1 MKKQIDVQELRK
13 GMYVTELDR
22 PWLGTPF
29 LFQGF
34 EINSDDE
41 LAQLRQLCRHVF
53 ILEDDHH
60 QQADRLPARPDSNR
74 HEINRRDISVREL
87 PPASVTRQVVDLK
100 KSTKPLPGTHRF
112 VDHQAAIPPGERHI
126 PAQGTPPPVYQ
137 DVTPVESEMAYA
149 REIEQG
155 ARETLFAILADAR
168 LGKSLDTQRARKVV
182 NRMTESILR
191 NPDAMVWLS
200 HLKKKHEYTATHSLR
215 VCVLA
220 LVFGRHLGYDRER
233 LNILGI
239 GALLHDIGKLK
250 VPNELLDKPGK
261 LTADEY
267 EIMKSHVPEGLKL
280 LEAQSGIPPAAL
292 EVVGR
297 HHERYN
303 GHGYIAG
310 LTGDTI
316 GEFGLVSALA
326 DTYDAMTSDR
336 AYHPGLTPVDALK
349 TIYDGRENTFHP
361 WLAEQFIQCI
371 GIYPIGS
378 VVELSTG
385 GVGVVISANRQ
396 RRLRPRVALV
406 LSPEKK
412 RYSPAPIIDLMQV
425 TLDTKGN
432 PFEIRAVLPPG
443 TYGINPIEYIPTHH

>member
-1 MKKQIDVQELRK
+1 MKRKIDVQELRK

-41 LAQLRQLCRHVF
+41 LAQLRQLCQHVF
-53 ILEDDHH
+53 IQEGDA
-60 QQADRLPARPDSNR
+60 QQSIGFTRTPSLTARHDRATGSFSTARP
-74 HEINRRDISVREL
+74 
-87 PPASVTRQVVDLK
+87 VTAKTTR
-100 KSTKPLPGTHRF
+100 PLPGTRRF
-112 VDHQAAIPPGERHI
+112 VDSQSAIPPGDRNI
-126 PAQGTPPPVYQ
+126 PKQGSPPPVYE
-137 DVTPVESEMAYA
+137 DVSPVEAEMPYA

-155 ARETLFAILADAR
+155 ARETLLTILEDAR
-168 LGKSLDTQRARKVV
+168 LGKSLDTQRARQVV

-191 NPDAMVWLS
+191 NPDAMVWLT

-220 LVFGRHLGYDRER
+220 LVFGRHLGFDRER
-233 LNILGI
+233 LNLLGI

-250 VPNELLDKPGK
+250 VPLEILDKPSR
-261 LTADEY
+261 LTPEEF
-267 EIMKSHVPEGLKL
+267 EIMKQHVPEGVKL
-280 LEAQSGIPPAAL
+280 LESQSGIPAAAL
-292 EVVGR
+292 EIVGR

-303 GHGYIAG
+303 GDGYVAG
-310 LTGDTI
+310 LNGDKI
-316 GEFGLVSALA
+316 GEFGLISALA

-336 AYHPGLTPVDALK
+336 SYQPGYSPVDALK
-349 TIYDGRENTFHP
+349 TIYEGRENSFHP

-385 GVGVVISANRQ
+385 GVGVVITANRQ

-412 RYSPAPIIDLMQV
+412 RYTPAPILDLMQV
-425 TLDTKGN
+425 TQDTQGK
-432 PFEIRAVLPPG
+432 PFEIRGVLPPG
-443 TYGINPIEYIPTHH
+443 SFGINPVDYIPIHH

>member
-1 MKKQIDVQELRK
+1 M
-13 GMYVTELDR
+13 
-22 PWLGTPF
+22 
-29 LFQGF
+29 
-34 EINSDDE
+34 
-41 LAQLRQLCRHVF
+41 RQ
-53 ILEDDHH
+53 
-60 QQADRLPARPDSNR
+60 P
-74 HEINRRDISVREL
+74 
-87 PPASVTRQVVDLK
+87 VDFK
-100 KSTKPLPGTHRF
+100 TTKPLPGTHRF
-112 VDHQAAIPPGERHI
+112 VDHQAAIPPGEREI
-126 PAQGTPPPVYQ
+126 PKQGTPPPVYE
-137 DVTPVESEMAYA
+137 DVTPVETEMAYA
-149 REIEQG
+149 REIEHG
-155 ARETLFAILADAR
+155 ARETLLTILEDAR
-168 LGKSLDTQRARKVV
+168 LGKSLDTPRVRQVV

-191 NPDAMVWLS
+191 NPDAMTWLT

-215 VCVLA
+215 VCVLS

-250 VPNELLDKPGK
+250 VSNEILDKPGR
-261 LTADEY
+261 LTAEEY
-267 EIMKSHVPEGLKL
+267 EVMKSHVPEGLKL
-280 LEAQSGIPPAAL
+280 LENENGIPAVAL

-303 GHGYIAG
+303 GKGYIAG

-316 GEFGLVSALA
+316 GEFGLISALA

-336 AYHPGLTPVDALK
+336 SYHPGRTPVDALK

-361 WLAEQFIQCI
+361 WLAEQFIQCM

-406 LSPEKK
+406 LSPDKK
-412 RYSPAPIIDLMQV
+412 RYNPAPILDLMQV
-425 TLDTKGN
+425 TQDTQGK
-432 PFEIRAVLPPG
+432 PYEIRSVLPPG
-443 TYGINPIEYIPTHH
+443 AFGINPTDYIPIRH